1 MYKLVLLRHGRSL
14 ADDEEKMEG
23 RYDSPLTDVGIEQAN
38 FTRKIFSE
46 LNYNFDAIISSTL
59 KRALKTAEIMSEEY
73 KIPIIKC
80 DLLIE
85 RDNGVLAGLKRKD
98 ADLRYPIPIN
108 TTPFSLFPNQ
118 SGESLMFLQSRA
130 LNAIEFIIRNSPGHY
145 LIVSHGNFL
154 NAMIRVI
161 LGIPNSINDSGC
173 MFQFKDNSYLE
184 IDYFEDKHK
193 WIIKRF
199 V

>member
-14 ADDEEKMEG
+14 ADDEEKFEG
-23 RYDSPLTDVGIEQAN
+23 RYDSPLTDVGINQAKN
-38 FTRKIFSE
+38 IKIIFAE
-46 LNYNFDAIISSTL
+46 LKYDFDAIITSTL
-59 KRALKTAEIMSEEY
+59 KRAMQTAEIINEEY
-73 KIPIIKC
+73 KVPIIKS

-98 ADLRYPIPIN
+98 ADLIYPIPIN
-108 TTPFSLFPNQ
+108 ITPFSLFPNK
-118 SGESLMFLQSRA
+118 SGESLVLLQSRA
-130 LNAIEFIIRNSPGHY
+130 LLAIEFIIRKSPGRY

-161 LGIPNSINDSGC
+161 LEISNPNNDSGC
-173 MFQFKDNSYLE
+173 IFQFKDNSYLE
-184 IDYFEDKHK
+184 IDYYEDKHK
-193 WIIKRF
+193 WIIKKF